1 MKATYTGNPGY
12 CFPGINGGAP
22 LEPGKSY
29 DVADLATVGEDF
41 VKSAK
46 TTTAAPADTDK
57 EG

>member
-1 MKATYTGNPGY
+1 MKATYTGNAGY

-46 TTTAAPADTDK
+46 TTISTQRR
-57 EG
+57 GQ